1 MDGNEASLTQ
11 KENTT
16 VFSNTSQE
24 SDPEQVA
31 ASMFALYL
39 PRFQTMVGKLSNK
52 ALRRVLKALVEYPLV
67 EEEYHFSS
75 DLEKDTFF
83 IAEQLILSKLMM
95 VQHVMLN
102 NTEALQVAETSVN
115 TEVVE
120 KSDNE
125 VTQNG

>member
-1 MDGNEASLTQ
+1 MDGNDQISLEQTTEAS
-11 KENTT
+11 
-16 VFSNTSQE
+16 VFNGTSQD

-31 ASMFALYL
+31 ATMFSLYL

-83 IAEQLILSKLMM
+83 VAEQLILSKLMM
-95 VQHVMLN
+95 VQSVMLN
-102 NTEALQVAETSVN
+102 STESLSNAESSVN
-115 TEVVE
+115 NEVVDQTV
-120 KSDNE
+120 KE
-125 VTQNG
+125 VI